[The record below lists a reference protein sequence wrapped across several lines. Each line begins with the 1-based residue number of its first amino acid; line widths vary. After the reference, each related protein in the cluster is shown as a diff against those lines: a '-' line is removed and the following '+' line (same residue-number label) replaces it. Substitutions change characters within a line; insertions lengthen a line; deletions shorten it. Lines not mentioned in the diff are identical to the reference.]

1 MLVLSNEAIE
11 GLISMRDCLGVL
23 EPMYRDLASGQALA
37 SPRVDNIS
45 PSAHPGGYYAFKHMG
60 GTWPARGIQALRINS
75 DVITHPLIAG
85 KPRRVKAPLANGR
98 WVGLVFLFSTQTG
111 ALLAIFPDGVV
122 QRLRVG
128 AANGI
133 ALKYLAR
140 EDARTLALIG
150 TGWQAGAQLMAALAV
165 RPFTRVQVYSPRA
178 ESRAAFVAE
187 ARAAHPQV
195 DIAAFDSAERCVQGA
210 DVIMAGTSSLVRV
223 IEPEWLAPGM
233 HVSCIKA
240 QEVDQAVLDRCG
252 RVFVHTQSQAKQ
264 IDIILPGTPN
274 VADDHEKG
282 WWNAQGNRFA
292 TYPDLGMLAA
302 GTAPGRQ
309 SAGEVTAFV
318 NSVGMGLQFAAVG
331 ALLLEKARAAGAGE
345 QLPDDWFSENVH
357 P

>member
-23 EPMYRDLASGQALA
+23 EPMYRDLASGRALA
-37 SPRVDNIS
+37 APRVDNIS

-75 DVITHPLIAG
+75 DVITHPLVNG
-85 KPRRVKAPLANGR
+85 KPRRVKAALADGR
-98 WVGLVFLFSTQTG
+98 WVGLVFLFGTQTG

-133 ALKYLAR
+133 ALKYLER

-178 ESRAAFVAE
+178 ESRAAFVAG

-195 DIAAFDSAERCVQGA
+195 DIAALDSAERCVRGA

-223 IEPEWLAPGM
+223 IEPEWLEPGI

-240 QEVDQAVLDRCG
+240 QEVDGAVLDACD
-252 RVFVHTQSQAKQ
+252 RVFVHTLEQAKQ
-264 IDIILPGTPN
+264 IDNVMKDTPN
-274 VADDHEKG
+274 VVPEHG
-282 WWNAQGNRFA
+282 WWNDGTRDFGA
-292 TYPDLGMLAA
+292 YPDLSRLIVSP
-302 GTAPGRQ
+302 APARR
-309 SAGEVTAFV
+309 SPEEITCFV
-318 NSVGMGLQFAAVG
+318 NNVGSGLQFAAAG
-331 ALLLEKARAAGAGE
+331 ALVLERARQEGLGHE
-345 QLPDDWFSENVH
+345 LPDEWFSEDVH